1 MPEFIQNNPIL
12 SIFLAYIALISI
24 ISVIVC
30 IYDKKISKKN
40 RVELRTPEKTLLL
53 LSALGG
59 SVAMLITMLL
69 IRHKTKHAKFMVGI
83 PFIIIIQAALVFA
96 LIHFGVL

>member
-1 MPEFIQNNPIL
+1 MMEFIQNNLVL
-12 SIFLAYIALISI
+12 SIFLAYIAIMSI
-24 ISVIVC
+24 ISIVVC

-59 SVAMLITMLL
+59 SVAMYITMLI
-69 IRHKTKHAKFMVGI
+69 IRHKTKHFKFMVGI
-83 PFIIIIQAALVFA
+83 PVIMVLQAALIFVLF
-96 LIHFGVL
+96 HFGIF